1 MLARPCPVIDLPRA
15 VCPVPTCPAPIC
27 PVIVRAIRPETG
39 RIRLTIMETSPRT
52 ITGLSRPAP
61 ICPAPICP
69 VIVRAIRPETGR
81 IRLTIMQT
89 STRSTITGVEP
100 AMRG

>member
-39 RIRLTIMETSPRT
+39 RIRLTIM
-52 ITGLSRPAP
+52 
-61 ICPAPICP
+61 
-69 VIVRAIRPETGR
+69 
-81 IRLTIMQT
+81 QT